1 MKNIQ
6 VDVQIFMIKK
16 GDFYVAYAPALELS
30 AYGTT
35 MEEAQEDFGQ
45 VLRIFLEET
54 TEAHTLTDVLLDLG
68 WKLQR
73 KPVTR
78 YTPPVFNRNSI
89 KSGKKLP
96 QASRFIKTERKPIR
110 IPV

>member
-1 MKNIQ
+1 
-6 VDVQIFMIKK
+6 
-16 GDFYVAYAPALELS
+16 
-30 AYGTT
+30 

-78 YTPPVFNRNSI
+78 YTPPVF
-89 KSGKKLP
+89 
-96 QASRFIKTERKPIR
+96 
-110 IPV
+110 

>member
-30 AYGTT
+30 AYGPTI
-35 MEEAQEDFGQ
+35 EEAQKDFEQ

-73 KPVTR
+73 KPVAK

-89 KSGKKLP
+89 KTGKRLT
-96 QASRFIKTERKPIR
+96 QTSRFIKTDRKPIR